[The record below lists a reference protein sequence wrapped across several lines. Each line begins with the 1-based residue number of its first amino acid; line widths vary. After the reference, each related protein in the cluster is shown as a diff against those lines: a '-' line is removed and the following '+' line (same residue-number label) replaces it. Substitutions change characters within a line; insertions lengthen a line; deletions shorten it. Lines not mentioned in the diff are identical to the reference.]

1 VGESEHFQ
9 IRFSQKFEK
18 TYSDLINLRYR
29 GDSSSAQDFLELVES
44 FIKLLGD
51 SPRQKPPLGHFE
63 PFPKKTAQQGW
74 ELWKLEFTM
83 PHLQGSAKKG
93 RLIYL
98 FNSLEKEVIL
108 VWIYT
113 HAEFKKRPDN
123 DVLKDVL
130 KRIMNN

>member
-1 VGESEHFQ
+1 VGESENFR
-9 IRFSQKFEK
+9 IKFSQRFEK
-18 TYSDLINLRYR
+18 TYSDLIDLRYKS
-29 GDSSSAQDFLELVES
+29 GSSTVQDFVELVEG

-63 PFPKKTAQQGW
+63 PFPNKTAQQGW

-83 PHLQGSAKKG
+83 PHLQGAAKKG

-98 FNSLEKEVIL
+98 FNSSDKEVVL

-113 HAEFKKRPDN
+113 HAEFKKRPEDQ
-123 DVLKDVL
+123 VLKSVL
-130 KRIMNN
+130 KQIMNS